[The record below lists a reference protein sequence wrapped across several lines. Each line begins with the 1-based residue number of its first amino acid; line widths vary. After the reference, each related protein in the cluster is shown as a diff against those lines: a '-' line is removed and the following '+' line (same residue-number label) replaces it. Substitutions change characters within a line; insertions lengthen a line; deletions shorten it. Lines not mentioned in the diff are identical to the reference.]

1 MKAGI
6 AIVLRALEAP
16 IRQIVENGG
25 VEGSVVVGK
34 ILNNKSETYGFN
46 AQTEEFGDM
55 LQAGT
60 VDPAKVVRSALQGAA
75 SVAGLLIPPRPWWP
89 TLRARD
95 RFPQC
100 QAVAAWVEWAA
111 WAWTRLSGY
120 LVTKVEASHATAK
133 PP

>member
-75 SVAGLLIPPRPWWP
+75 WVAGL
-89 TLRARD
+89 
-95 RFPQC
+95 
-100 QAVAAWVEWAA
+100 
-111 WAWTRLSGY
+111 
-120 LVTKVEASHATAK
+120 
-133 PP
+133 